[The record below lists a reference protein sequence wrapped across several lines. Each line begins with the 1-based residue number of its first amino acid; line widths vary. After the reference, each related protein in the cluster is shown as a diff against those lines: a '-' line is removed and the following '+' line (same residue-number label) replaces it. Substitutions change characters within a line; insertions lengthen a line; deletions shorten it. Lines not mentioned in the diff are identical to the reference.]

1 MPKLSL
7 ILPCM
12 GKRKRQIDV
21 WNRGKS
27 YTSKSDHIALD
38 NIFGRLT
45 TIDGIVH
52 IESSHNARLG
62 KKHSKRR
69 LSPLSA
75 ARLAQIKLLTAR
87 PLERSR
93 CVKVQSSYSKI
104 VKGLNIRDS
113 RTFKTE

>member
-1 MPKLSL
+1 MPKLPT
-7 ILPCM
+7 ILPYM

-27 YTSKSDHIALD
+27 YTSKGDHIALD

-45 TIDGIVH
+45 TRDGMVH
-52 IESSHNARLG
+52 VESSFNDKLG

-69 LSPLSA
+69 LLPLTD
-75 ARLAQIKLLTAR
+75 ARLAKIKLLTAR

-93 CVKVQSSYSKI
+93 CVKVQSSYSKV

-113 RTFKTE
+113 RTFKTK